1 MAETGYTVRCARFD
15 PERDAAP
22 RYQDYQV
29 PIPEGWSLLNVLT
42 YIFEELDPSLAF
54 YGPCR
59 IGKCVACHIKV
70 NGKTRLA
77 CTELAPQQDMTLDPM
92 THRALI
98 RDFVIDRSKVHE
110 PEE

>member
-1 MAETGYTVRCARFD
+1 MADTTYTVRVARFD

-22 RYQDYQV
+22 HYDSYPV
-29 PIPEGWSLLNVLT
+29 PIQEGWSILNVLT
-42 YIFEELDPSLAF
+42 YIYEEMDPTLAF

-59 IGKCVACHIKV
+59 IGKCVACHVKV

-77 CTELAPQQDMTLDPM
+77 CTELAPPQEMTLDPM
-92 THRALI
+92 TQRGLI
-98 RDFVIDRSKVHE
+98 RDFVIDRSRVHE

>member
-1 MAETGYTVRCARFD
+1 MD
-15 PERDAAP
+15 P
-22 RYQDYQV
+22 
-29 PIPEGWSLLNVLT
+29 T
-42 YIFEELDPSLAF
+42 LAF

-59 IGKCVACHIKV
+59 IGKCVACHVKV

-92 THRALI
+92 THRALV
-98 RDFVIDRSKVHE
+98 RDFVIDRSRVHE

>member
-1 MAETGYTVRCARFD
+1 MADTPYSVRVARFD

-22 RYQDYQV
+22 RYQDFPV

-42 YIFEELDPSLAF
+42 YIYEELDPTLAF

-59 IGKCVACHIKV
+59 IGKCVACHVKV

-98 RDFVIDRSKVHE
+98 RDLLIDRSKVHE